1 MSRVARNSTEADIAA
16 LEQVCERL
24 ANFGADVSLEW
35 VDGYL
40 TALLASRRVIAPG
53 EWLPAMLGDA
63 FERAFADPQ
72 DVQQAMAALMGRWN
86 VIASQLDVD
95 SLLEDPEAVRL
106 APLMIQYDDAAR
118 AEMVAA
124 GHMTAEEAPDLL
136 QTGALWAE
144 GFTDAT
150 EAFADDWPEPDS
162 DTDDGRWY
170 DDCMSRV
177 LALMLPQVD
186 LAEHLAQHYP
196 GESIERDQLIDEAC
210 FAVQDLRLLWLEHA
224 PKPETRRVE
233 PTPGRNDPCPCGSG
247 KKFKKC
253 HGA

>member
-1 MSRVARNSTEADIAA
+1 VSRVARNSSEDEIAA

-40 TALLASRRVIAPG
+40 TALLASRRVITPS
-53 EWLPAMLGDA
+53 EWLPAMFGDA

-72 DVQQAMAALMGRWN
+72 DVQQAMAALLGRWN

-95 SLLEDPEAVRL
+95 SMLEDPEAVRL
-106 APLMIQYDDAAR
+106 APLMVQYDDAAR

-144 GFTDAT
+144 GFMDAT
-150 EAFADDWPEPDS
+150 TAFEDDWPDLGL
-162 DTDDGRWY
+162 DTEEGRWS
-170 DDCMSRV
+170 DDCFARV
-177 LALMLPQVD
+177 TALLLNQAD
-186 LAEHLAQHYP
+186 LAEYLADSYP
-196 GESIERDQLIDEAC
+196 GEVMARDQLIDEAC
-210 FAVQDLRLLWLEHA
+210 FAVQDLRLLWLDHA
-224 PKPETRRVE
+224 PKPATRRVE
-233 PTPGRNDPCPCGSG
+233 ARPGRNDPCPCGSG